1 MFNTSFYR
9 SDKAILLLRI
19 FVLSN
24 KRREMKKRNL
34 SKSNSPSSVNHGNSF
49 IGKELILVSYI
60 LLKQLFKMFLLTQ
73 LQSTIRKYTGNIA
86 SLLIACR
93 RLKLLFF

>member
-1 MFNTSFYR
+1 VGSIEA
-9 SDKAILLLRI
+9 KL
-19 FVLSN
+19 
-24 KRREMKKRNL
+24 
-34 SKSNSPSSVNHGNSF
+34 SSVDSDLWHAERWLSMGSLVTDGHDRTDLSFKVSHGNSF

-73 LQSTIRKYTGNIA
+73 LQSTIKKYTGNIA
-86 SLLIACR
+86 SLLIARR